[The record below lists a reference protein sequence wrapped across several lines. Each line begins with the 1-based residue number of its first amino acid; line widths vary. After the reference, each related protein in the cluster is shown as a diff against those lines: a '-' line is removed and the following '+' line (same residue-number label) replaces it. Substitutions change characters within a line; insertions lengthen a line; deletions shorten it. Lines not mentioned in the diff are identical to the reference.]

1 MAGDPAVGMGIGI
14 VGSGFMG
21 RTWAEVAAHHAA
33 GTRLVAVTGGR
44 RAPALAADH
53 GIPSEPSLEALLA
66 RDDVEAVVLAT
77 PPAGHREQALA
88 VTASG
93 RHVLVEK
100 PMAQTVDECRAMV
113 DAARSAGVRLAVV
126 SHHRFRTVPR
136 AAHEAITRGDI
147 GPVRMLATIGAEVGW
162 WDLAARGDEWKLD
175 PAQQTA
181 YASWAAHA
189 CDLIRWFTGSEAV
202 RVSAQI
208 DNFSGTPPGVGQSAM
223 ALYTMAS
230 GALVQ
235 VWVSYEFPAPG
246 LDPGWPWHIV
256 GAEGILELDPYHS
269 VSLARGDDRREVA
282 RQPAFDPLD
291 ALDPIRLRAY
301 AGQLED
307 LVAAIRDRRDPY
319 VSGTDGLRVVSMI
332 TAAERAAATNTT
344 VEIRPDGS
352 FG

>member
-1 MAGDPAVGMGIGI
+1 MASDTAIGIGI
-14 VGSGFMG
+14 VGSGFIG
-21 RTWAEVAAHHAA
+21 RTWAEVAAHHAT

-53 GIPSEPSLEALLA
+53 GIALESSLDALLA
-66 RDDVEAVVLAT
+66 RDDIAAVILAT

-88 VTASG
+88 VAASG
-93 RHVLVEK
+93 RHLLVEK
-100 PMAQTVDECRAMV
+100 PMAQTVDECRAMA
-113 DAARSAGVRLAVV
+113 DAARSADVRLAVV

-136 AAHEAITRGDI
+136 ATRDAITRGAI
-147 GPVRMLATIGAEVGW
+147 GAVRMLGTIGAEVGW

-189 CDLIRWFTGSEAV
+189 CDLVRWFTGSEAV
-202 RVSAQI
+202 RVSAQVG
-208 DNFSGTPPGVGQSAM
+208 NFSGVPPVVGQSAM

-235 VWVSYEFPAPG
+235 VWMSYEFPAPG
-246 LDPGWPWHIV
+246 LEPAWPWHIV
-256 GAEGILELDPYHS
+256 GADGILELDPYRT
-269 VSLARGDDRREVA
+269 VSLARGATRTEIA

-291 ALDPIRLRAY
+291 AADPVRLRAY

-307 LVAAIRDRRDPY
+307 LVAAIRDRRDPE
-319 VSGTDGLRVVSMI
+319 VSGADGLHVISMI
-332 TAAERAAATNTT
+332 TAAERAAATDTT

-352 FG
+352 FA